1 MNRLMACLAAGAFIF
16 GASGTAYV
24 QAAVPAAS
32 DVPSRVVI
40 APPADD
46 LARTIKAALSTA
58 YYDAKPDSRGY
69 ADAQKLYYFYGA
81 RGFEPL
87 WIVKGTDGKVSFS
100 PNAEKI
106 ISVFKDAATEGFRL
120 SDYLTPALD
129 VAGAGSDPAKLAAL
143 ETAFS
148 ASTLRYAQNAYGGR
162 IAPATVSPYLAIA
175 PHRLDASDTLL
186 KLASSD
192 APDQVLHDLD
202 PKDREFIQLKA
213 ALAKLNGS
221 AAEAAVVVPDGP
233 LLKAGMT
240 DERVALLRQRL
251 NVPASADATPEA
263 ALVYDDAVVTA
274 VKAFQTSLGLSADG
288 HIGPATVAA
297 LNGSSGVSKDD
308 IIANMER
315 WRWMPSDMGA
325 FRVLVN
331 IPEFRLYVIDNDT
344 VTYTTRVV
352 VGKPTTQTP
361 IFSNQIQDIV
371 VNPYW
376 NVPSSIINNE
386 IAPKL
391 ASNPGYL
398 DSQNMELL
406 SGARVV
412 NASSVD
418 WGSLPAGKFP
428 YAVRQRPGA
437 GNALGNIKFLF
448 PNALDIY
455 LHDTPSKS
463 LFARDF
469 RAFSHG
475 CVRVQN
481 PMDFAD
487 ALLKSEPGLTSAKL
501 EAMFGPSE
509 RWVPLKTHI
518 PVHLAYFTLR
528 VDPDGTIR
536 SYGDLYGHNKKL
548 IKLLNE

>member
-1 MNRLMACLAAGAFIF
+1 MACLAAGAFVF
-16 GASGTAYV
+16 GVSGAV
-24 QAAVPAAS
+24 NAQAAVPAAS
-32 DVPSRVVI
+32 DVPPRVVI

-46 LARTIKAALSTA
+46 LARTIKADLSAA
-58 YYDAKPDSRGY
+58 YYGAKPDSRGY

-87 WIVKGTDGKVSFS
+87 WIVKGADGKVSFS

-106 ISVFKDAATEGFRL
+106 IDVFKDATAEGFRP
-120 SDYLTPALD
+120 SDYLTPNLD
-129 VAGAGSDPAKLAAL
+129 VNAAGSDPAKLAAL

-162 IAPATVSPYLAIA
+162 IAPASVSSYLAIA

-186 KLASSD
+186 KLASSQT
-192 APDQVLHDLD
+192 PDQVLHDLD
-202 PKDREFIQLKA
+202 PKDREFVALKA
-213 ALAKLNGS
+213 ELAKLNGNT
-221 AAEAAVVVPDGP
+221 AADAVVVPDGP

-240 DERVALLRQRL
+240 DDRVAILRKRL
-251 NVPASADATPEA
+251 DVAAPADATAETALIYDP
-263 ALVYDDAVVTA
+263 ALVDA
-274 VKAFQTSLGLSADG
+274 VKAFQTSLGLTADG

-297 LNGSSGVSKDD
+297 LNGSSGISKDD
-308 IIANMER
+308 VIANMER
-315 WRWMPSDMGA
+315 WRWMPSDIGT
-325 FRVLVN
+325 FHVLVN
-331 IPEFRLYVIDNDT
+331 IPEFRLYVVDNDA

-361 IFSNQIQDIV
+361 IFSDQIEDIV

-376 NVPSSIINNE
+376 NVPASIVNNE

-398 DSQNMELL
+398 ASQNMELL
-406 SGARVV
+406 SGAKVI
-412 NASSVD
+412 NASAID
-418 WGSLPAGKFP
+418 WSTVTPGKFP
-428 YAVRQRPGA
+428 FAVRQKPGA
-437 GNALGNIKFLF
+437 SNALGAIKFIF
-448 PNALDIY
+448 PNPMDIY

-463 LFARDF
+463 LFVRDF

-487 ALLKSEPGLTSAKL
+487 ALLKAEPNLDSAKL
-501 EAMFGPSE
+501 KAMAGPTE
-509 RWVPLKTHI
+509 KWVPLKNHV

-536 SYGDLYGHNKKL
+536 SFGDVYGHNKKL
-548 IKLLNE
+548 IKLLDE

>member
-1 MNRLMACLAAGAFIF
+1 MNRLMACLAAGALFF
-16 GASGTAYV
+16 GAP
-24 QAAVPAAS
+24 AAVNAQAPASAAS
-32 DVPSRVVI
+32 DVPARVMI

-46 LARTIKAALSTA
+46 LARTIKASLSAA
-58 YYDAKPDSRGY
+58 YGDAKPDSRGY
-69 ADAQKLYYFYGA
+69 ADAQKLYYFYGERA
-81 RGFEPL
+81 FEPI
-87 WIVKGTDGKVSFS
+87 WIVKAADGKVSFS

-106 ISVFKDAATEGFRL
+106 MAVFKDAESEGLRPG
-120 SDYLTPALD
+120 DYLTPNLD
-129 VAGAGSDPAKLAAL
+129 VAAAGDDPTKLAAL

-175 PHRLDASDTLL
+175 PHRLNAADTLM
-186 KLASSD
+186 KLASTD

-202 PKDREFIQLKA
+202 PKGREFVALKA
-213 ALAKLNGS
+213 ALARANSG
-221 AAEAAVVVPDGP
+221 AADATPVIPDGP
-233 LLKAGMT
+233 LLKTGMT
-240 DERVALLRQRL
+240 DDRVAVLRKRL
-251 NVPASADATPEA
+251 DLPTPEDGNLIYGKA
-263 ALVYDDAVVTA
+263 ETAA
-274 VKAFQTSLGLSADG
+274 VKDFQTSLGLTADG

-315 WRWMPSDMGA
+315 WRWMPSDLGN
-325 FRVLVN
+325 FRVFVN
-331 IPEFRLYVIDNDT
+331 IPEFKLAVMNNDD
-344 VTYTTRVV
+344 VVYSTRVV

-361 IFSNQIQDIV
+361 IFSDQIEDIV

-386 IAPKL
+386 IVPKL

-406 SGARVV
+406 YGAKVV
-412 NASSVD
+412 NASTVD
-418 WGSLPAGKFP
+418 WSSVPAGKFP
-428 YAVRQRPGA
+428 FAVRQRPGA

-448 PNALDIY
+448 PNSMDIY

-487 ALLKSEPGLTSAKL
+487 ALLKYEPGLTSSKL
-501 EAMFGPSE
+501 QSMFGPAE
-509 RWVPLKTHI
+509 RWVPLKTHV

-536 SYGDLYGHNKKL
+536 SFGDVYGHNKKL